1 MLAELKQGL
10 FNLASGGQAFA
21 RGDKTSSLVMTPGH
35 AHYTE
40 PGYQKNI
47 YIASLSSAGL
57 APGSTVGLT
66 SAPPIAL
73 WNPPGSG
80 VNLSIIK
87 TLVGYVSGTLGA
99 GFIGYGFQTNVQSAP
114 TGTALT
120 AQGSFLGVLANMG
133 KAFYTLSAM
142 STPTLLKPVYSI
154 GAATAALA
162 TFPTPC
168 SDLVDGAIIVPQG
181 GLFLMQGN
189 TAAGSSPLLT
199 WGIEWEEIPV

>member
-73 WNPPGSG
+73 WNPPGSN

-133 KAFYTLSAM
+133 KAFYTVSGASL
-142 STPTLLKPVYSI
+142 TILKPVFTM
-154 GAATAALA
+154 GAALA
-162 TFPTPC
+162 STTAFAAPC

-181 GLFLMQGN
+181 GLFALGGVA
-189 TAAGSSPLLT
+189 AAGTSPLVVLA
-199 WGIEWEEIPV
+199 IEWEEIPV